1 LDFLYRSGFLNA
13 YPTHNENEVFWNCFK
28 KSLDDNKRGPD
39 GKQRI
44 LSIIAQDFSYERL
57 QKKLEVRFSIEI

>member
-1 LDFLYRSGFLNA
+1 MDFLYRSGFLNA
-13 YPTHNENEVFWNCFK
+13 YPSHNENETFWSCFK
-28 KSLDDNKRGPD
+28 ESLDDNKRGPD

-57 QKKLEVRFSIEI
+57 QKKLEVKFFS

>member
-1 LDFLYRSGFLNA
+1 MDFLYKSGFLNA
-13 YPTHNENEVFWNCFK
+13 YPSHSYNESETFWNCFR

-44 LSIIAQDFSYERL
+44 LSIIAQDFSYEKL
-57 QKKLEVRFSIEI
+57 QKKLEVRNF